1 MQDKELHKLGKTDL
15 LAIIYEQQK
24 NIEKLKNNI
33 IELEKQLNEK
43 SKKIK
48 EENSIEEAILKIN
61 KIFEVTQRTDKYLNG
76 LKKVNKLEFQENMHN
91 ITNEEKH
98 SDTNINKDKI
108 ENIIDKK
115 NQKINRKNKKQN
127 TKEESQTIKEET
139 SNMMLIPVNIG
150 LASIATKF
158 SGKIRFY
165 LKKLLK
171 KCFNNILRLW
181 QSIKKI
187 IKKIVKKQQNKKNDN
202 ETKKQQTNKNDNETK
217 KQVLNTE
224 ITLEAINQELSIR
237 RKKETNVKFTMT
249 FIFASVVVIAIAI
262 IVATSFFKVLQVNG
276 SSMEPNLQEGELLI
290 TSKFFKYKKGDMVA
304 FYYNDKILIKRVI
317 AIEGD
322 VLSMEDDGSVT
333 VNGTRLQED
342 YVKELDYGKCDI
354 TFPFMVPENSVF
366 ILGDNRKFSLD
377 SRSSSIGCILNDN
390 IIGKIKFRLKPFT
403 VY

>member
-91 ITNEEKH
+91 ITNEEKQ

-115 NQKINRKNKKQN
+115 NQKNNRKNKKQN

-150 LASIATKF
+150 LASIVTKF
-158 SGKIRFY
+158 SGRIIFY
-165 LKKLLK
+165 
-171 KCFNNILRLW
+171 
-181 QSIKKI
+181 IKK
-187 IKKIVKKQQNKKNDN
+187 
-202 ETKKQQTNKNDNETK
+202 
-217 KQVLNTE
+217 
-224 ITLEAINQELSIR
+224 
-237 RKKETNVKFTMT
+237 
-249 FIFASVVVIAIAI
+249 
-262 IVATSFFKVLQVNG
+262 
-276 SSMEPNLQEGELLI
+276 
-290 TSKFFKYKKGDMVA
+290 
-304 FYYNDKILIKRVI
+304 
-317 AIEGD
+317 
-322 VLSMEDDGSVT
+322 
-333 VNGTRLQED
+333 
-342 YVKELDYGKCDI
+342 
-354 TFPFMVPENSVF
+354 
-366 ILGDNRKFSLD
+366 
-377 SRSSSIGCILNDN
+377 
-390 IIGKIKFRLKPFT
+390 
-403 VY
+403 